1 MFQLG
6 NKSNNRPKFESKAVF
21 RLRIFKSE
29 FSDNLIGVPRSHV
42 FVKQLDLTQK

>member
-6 NKSNNRPKFESKAVF
+6 NKPNNGPKFESIAVF

-29 FSDNLIGVPRSHV
+29 FSDYLIGVPRSQF
-42 FVKQLDLTQK
+42 FVKQLELSQI